1 MEQTETPPA
10 ELAPA
15 ELAPTDPSPPDP
27 SPEAPP
33 PGPQPDEGPT
43 ECLNCGAERLGAYCQ
58 RCGQHH
64 LDDRLTLRVVWREFA
79 ERFLKLERG
88 LLATLKLALLD
99 PGALARR
106 YVGGER
112 RRFVNPISFLLI
124 GSAIAVLMIPLYASQ
139 DRIVNDTSMPTVA
152 QDSTARA
159 AQFDLG
165 VRLAGGDPSELSAD
179 ERAEAIQR
187 SVEAQEEFL
196 PLYLSTMQQLY
207 SVFSIVLALA
217 LAGWFKLFFAGRT
230 PSYTFA
236 ETLVAGCY
244 VAGIYLLLSATIAS
258 LLAPFAPILGGTI
271 VSALLLLG
279 LAALAARGFY
289 ERTAGAAA
297 LGALSGALALVAY
310 MVTVVVVAIPVVIV
324 KMIRT

>member
-1 MEQTETPPA
+1 MEETETPPV
-10 ELAPA
+10 ELADPDPPPA
-15 ELAPTDPSPPDP
+15 PEPPPVDEAPTS
-27 SPEAPP
+27 
-33 PGPQPDEGPT
+33 
-43 ECLNCGAERLGAYCQ
+43 CLNCGAERLGDYCQ

-64 LDDRLTLRVVWREFA
+64 LDDRLTVRVVWREFA

-88 LLATLKLALLD
+88 LPATLGLALRD

-139 DRIVNDTSMPTVA
+139 DRLLNDTSIPVGA
-152 QDSTARA
+152 QDSTAVA

-165 VRLAGGDPSELSAD
+165 VRLAGGDPTELSAE
-179 ERAEAIQR
+179 EREAAIQ
-187 SVEAQEEFL
+187 SSMEAQEEFF
-196 PLYLSTMQQLY
+196 PLYLATMQQLY

-217 LAGWFKLFFAGRT
+217 LAGLYKLFFAGRT

-236 ETLVAGCY
+236 ETLVASCY
-244 VAGIYLLLSATIAS
+244 IAGIYLLLSATLAS
-258 LLAPFAPILGGTI
+258 LLAPFAPILVGTI
-271 VSALLLLG
+271 VSAVLVIG

-297 LGALSGALALVAY
+297 LGALSGALALVSY
-310 MVTVVVVAIPVVIV
+310 MLAIVLIAIPVVIV
-324 KMIRT
+324 KLVMDA